1 MSPRLSPEGAPR
13 RLLHALGSMEV
24 RVNLA
29 VLADR
34 LSVLWVRVA
43 QRLKYNIPAAIET
56 FSL

>member
-1 MSPRLSPEGAPR
+1 
-13 RLLHALGSMEV
+13 MEV